1 MKYFKITSE
10 CGVSNAK
17 YLKKMEDIAIYTRN
31 KTSGNFQGSLPVDD
45 LPNKTY
51 FSPDKKYFFEMA
63 VFSKPING
71 GVTFGSY
78 FFAKIEIFERESQK
92 MIFETLHNH
101 SSEAHQWVEV
111 GGKTYLFFAEFQN
124 GMTVYNVT
132 DKTQNS
138 FLAEDSHYQIIQY
151 FPSPDALKMATVEY
165 GLQNLLVKIYDIS
178 KPIDLP
184 FPVVYHKIIENN
196 NGKQV
201 KTIDWHGS
209 GYIDIVHHEQ
219 IQICRTSLKVQ
230 VIDISDD
237 KFSGKCRFED
247 IHGNEFYLYEK
258 WQGMFGFEADEN
270 TVFPL
275 ESSISVE
282 IIELYT
288 KNNQKIAHVNVDLG
302 YYRVETQLIEVL
314 ESQLETY
321 WYHQNYTQ

>member
-1 MKYFKITSE
+1 MSEHITH
-10 CGVSNAK
+10 
-17 YLKKMEDIAIYTRN
+17 IRN
-31 KTSGNFQGSLPVDD
+31 KTIGNFQGSLPVDD

-51 FSPDKKYFFEMA
+51 FSPDKKYFFEMS
-63 VFSKPING
+63 VFSKPIDDG
-71 GVTFGSY
+71 ITFGNH
-78 FFAKIEIFERESQK
+78 FFAKIEIFEKESQK
-92 MIFETLHNH
+92 MIFETLHNY
-101 SSEAHQWVEV
+101 SLDAHEWMDI

-124 GMTVYNVT
+124 GMTVYNLT

-138 FLAEDSHYQIIQY
+138 FLAGDNHYQIIQY
-151 FPSPDALKMATVEY
+151 FPSPDGLKMATVEY
-165 GLQNLLVKIYDIS
+165 GLQNLAVKIYDIS
-178 KPIDLP
+178 KPMDLP

-209 GYIDIVHHEQ
+209 GYINIVHHEQ

-230 VIDISDD
+230 VVDISDD

-282 IIELYT
+282 IIEQYI
-288 KNNQKIAHVNVDLG
+288 KNNQKIAHINVDLG
-302 YYRVETQLIEVL
+302 YYRSETHLIEVL

-321 WYHQNYTQ
+321 WYHQNYIQ